1 MRLVLDTS
9 VSLAWLRP
17 DGTAK
22 QIALADLVLDHM
34 ESMGNILS
42 VPNLWWLEWATAD
55 SALRQAA
62 IAMGI
67 NIF

>member
-9 VSLAWLRP
+9 VSLRWLLP
-17 DGTAK
+17 DGTAE
-22 QIALADLVLDHM
+22 QIALADRVLDHM
-34 ESMGNILS
+34 ESMGSILS
-42 VPNLWWLEWATAD
+42 VPNPWWLEWATVD

-67 NIF
+67 KIF